1 MSEWKEAA
9 CLILFSK
16 DDHRS
21 SKSTH
26 NELKLLMAKRSQQSS
41 IYASA
46 YVFPGGHLELNDFS
60 SRWWDVFSDAGFT
73 RQDVLKVST
82 RIKGKR
88 PPIMSKCLLLKSYP
102 NTTDILP
109 IEIALRICAI
119 RETFEES
126 GILLVTNKVYN
137 LNKDTSFNDSNIQAW
152 QRQCYHNADQFI
164 NLCQHFKVAPNIWD
178 LYEWWNWLTPN
189 IAGHKRFDT
198 IFYTCFVNECPTLC
212 SDGKEISSLRV
223 S

>member
-1 MSEWKEAA
+1 MSIWWRLSL
-9 CLILFSK
+9 LIIATCDLGMGMSINN
-16 DDHRS
+16 HS
-21 SKSTH
+21 NHS
-26 NELKLLMAKRSQQSS
+26 QSS
-41 IYASA
+41 LSLI
-46 YVFPGGHLELNDFS
+46 
-60 SRWWDVFSDAGFT
+60 
-73 RQDVLKVST
+73 
-82 RIKGKR
+82 
-88 PPIMSKCLLLKSYP
+88 
-102 NTTDILP
+102 
-109 IEIALRICAI
+109 
-119 RETFEES
+119 
-126 GILLVTNKVYN
+126 